1 MLLVL
6 NGSYVYAE
14 LAASARKQQRKVFE
28 TKQHLGCVQPVNNYV
43 LTFDT
48 IIRIQLLWQQLL
60 QLIKKQYNI
69 TNVVIIKN
77 KLQRIYEQRYVSFE
91 KKCLNKLEFQ
101 HAVQKIIDEFSS
113 CGNRYPY
120 KMKEIFDTVAEY
132 YGTYT
137 DSQWGKCT
145 IEESGMKAETAIT
158 FDGDKATKVVMTMD
172 LGNKDYAKQYAE
184 IFGGQDGVKAKADG
198 TKVVITYTGDAV
210 ADETPTGSKAEV
222 KKALEEEGFKCN

>member
-1 MLLVL
+1 MKKILSVFA
-6 NGSYVYAE
+6 VAVFA
-14 LAASARKQQRKVFE
+14 LAL
-28 TKQHLGCVQPVNNYV
+28 TGCGKSNT
-43 LTFDT
+43 L
-48 IIRIQLLWQQLL
+48 
-60 QLIKKQYNI
+60 
-69 TNVVIIKN
+69 
-77 KLQRIYEQRYVSFE
+77 
-91 KKCLNKLEFQ
+91 
-101 HAVQKIIDEFSS
+101 
-113 CGNRYPY
+113 
-120 KMKEIFDTVAEY
+120 
-132 YGTYT
+132 
-137 DSQWGKCT
+137 KCT